1 MSLPPYLSRWLP
13 LQNELSTKSIL
24 LSSFS
29 ALIAIAIVGLVS
41 QHSLSGY
48 NVPIMAASMGASA
61 VLLFVVP
68 TSPLAQP
75 WPFVGGH
82 LISALL
88 GVCCAKW
95 IPDLAIAGSVAV
107 GSSIFAMHYL
117 RCMHPPGGAAALF
130 AVMGGDTVHAMGFQ
144 FLLSPILLNVSI
156 MLVCALVYWR
166 LAGINQLQATQV
178 KTDTSKLDHNW
189 ARTEE
194 DWLVTNTPFSDESLN
209 QAIAA
214 MDTFIDISRQDLKEI
229 YAHALQHSHTHNLG
243 DIRCHEAMHSPTICV
258 EYGAELETVW
268 QLFEQ
273 HNIRGVPVVDSFE
286 RIIGIVT
293 VSNFVH
299 NADQLTA
306 DEKSENN
313 SSQHK
318 MAEQLALLRK
328 RTPGF
333 ESDKPEVAGQIMSS
347 PVITAQENDRLAD
360 LAPLFT
366 QHAIHHI
373 PVVNDKRKLVGM
385 LTREDILAARSN

>member
-1 MSLPPYLSRWLP
+1 MFVMSLPVYISRWLP
-13 LQNELSTKSIL
+13 EQNELSAKSIL

-29 ALIAIAIVGLVS
+29 ALIAIAIIGLVS
-41 QHSLSGY
+41 QYSLSGY

-68 TSPLAQP
+68 TSPLAHP
-75 WPFVGGH
+75 WSFVGGH
-82 LISALL
+82 LVSALV
-88 GVCCAKW
+88 GVSCAKL
-95 IPDLAIAGSVAV
+95 IPDITVAAAIAV
-107 GSSIFAMHYL
+107 GISIFAMYYL
-117 RCMHPPGGAAALF
+117 RCMHPPGGAAALL
-130 AVMGGDTVHAMGFQ
+130 AVLGGDSIHALGFQ
-144 FLLSPILLNVSI
+144 FLLNPILLNVSI
-156 MLVCALVYWR
+156 MLTCAFIYWR
-166 LAGINQLQATQV
+166 LAGIHQHQV
-178 KTDTSKLDHNW
+178 LADGTSLDKNW
-189 ARTEE
+189 ARSEE
-194 DWLVTNTPFSDESLN
+194 DWLVTNTPFSDENLN
-209 QAIAA
+209 QAISA

-229 YAHALQHSHTHNLG
+229 YAHALQHSHTHDIG
-243 DIRCHEAMHSPTICV
+243 DIRCHEAMHSPVVSV

-273 HNIRGVPVVDSFE
+273 HNIRGVPVVDNFE
-286 RIIGIVT
+286 RVVGIVT

-299 NADQLTA
+299 NADQSTTG
-306 DEKSENN
+306 EEPENN

-373 PVVNDKRKLVGM
+373 PIINEKRKLIGM
-385 LTREDILAARSN
+385 LTREDILAARSS